1 MATPINPTSSSSIAF
16 TVGRPRRQVL
26 VGHFDAAQV
35 RAPGERISPA
45 SLVGGSGPLLH
56 LPPEAFSPETVD
68 GPALDCWGLGVM
80 LFSLLH
86 GRHPFVGTTLVDAA
100 AVAPKIAMSNIKA
113 QAGAAPVD
121 GGFGQVRLETRP
133 ALSRPG
139 PLTAH
144 PRPGDALRAASS
156 AGGGPGGARRCLSGA
171 AADTG

>member
-1 MATPINPTSSSSIAF
+1 M
-16 TVGRPRRQVL
+16 L

-113 QAGAAPVD
+113 QAGAVYTRHPWTEGSDRCA
-121 GGFGQVRLETRP
+121 LRP
-133 ALSRPG
+133 AP
-139 PLTAH
+139 
-144 PRPGDALRAASS
+144 PRLVQ
-156 AGGGPGGARRCLSGA
+156 AR
-171 AADTG
+171 